1 MSENAWAHD
10 PAHFEPPA
18 GRVVRPA
25 VLSLDAYIER
35 ADEERKS
42 FNGPTMAEWL
52 REIRGLDWGTVTV
65 EDIVDDIRSYR
76 DRDEL

>member
-10 PAHFEPPA
+10 PAHPEPPT
-18 GRVVRPA
+18 GRVIRPA

-35 ADEERKS
+35 ADAERKS
-42 FNGPTMAEWL
+42 FDGPTMAQWL
-52 REIRGLDWGTVTV
+52 EEIRKLDWGTVTV

-76 DRDEL
+76 DRDES